1 MEASPSAPSR
11 ERVGTS
17 GPNLPWWTWVLPA
30 LLFHLCTGLSLQFQI
45 ARGMSLWYL
54 PLPLAL
60 VLAQWWGPRVLLGL
74 YLNAVLSAGYW
85 GLYHWWFWPLYGMPV
100 TLKATLSWF
109 ISARL
114 LKGKP
119 WMPDLANLTRFIF
132 LGAVLPCLIGSL
144 FAQALFGV
152 LGDVPWQG
160 FLRRLY
166 AQVVLDSLSLFALT
180 VPVLIFCTSGMERLG
195 LSRTRGAW
203 PRAPL
208 FPAKMLASRRYE
220 VAALFLALLG
230 LNVGLSIE
238 RFWFL
243 YGFFLLWAAVRFGVG
258 LASIAC
264 VWAILLALPLPA
276 ALSSR
281 FAAEWFDQESLIQ
294 MNLHLATVC
303 FAALV
308 VGRALS
314 DLTAQVE
321 VRSRAEA
328 DLGKSR
334 ALLEHTQEIAGIGY
348 VYVEPATGKRI
359 WSRNLKLIYGLD
371 PDGPDPDPSEHARI
385 LGMGPETWAAM
396 VRDIEQH
403 GSFIDEGFGIVRAD
417 GEKRTLRVLAKRE
430 EAAGDRPASIAAVFQ
445 DVTEWEVLQKKARE
459 EEDRYRTL
467 FDSAADAILL
477 AEEGR
482 VLACNPAALRIFGCD
497 RDYLIG
503 HPARDFSPP
512 SQPDGKDSK
521 AAIAAFRDAAMGGAP
536 QRLEWF
542 YRRADGTLFEAET
555 TLNAVAY
562 GSMRRLLVVIRDL
575 SARRRMERAL
585 IESEERFRQM
595 AENIAEVFFL
605 LDCAAGTFLYVSPI
619 AKDMLGLPL
628 PRLAAEPGLFFD
640 RIADEDRERLGIVRA
655 TDLCLR
661 PMNEELRYAR
671 PDGQTRWLRLRSF
684 LVPGRDGSAYRVAGV
699 IADISEY
706 KSAQE
711 EARQHQQRLI
721 QSDKMNSLGL
731 MVSGVAH
738 EINNPNNLIMLNSDV
753 MDTFWKHMRPVLR
766 EHAEAHPDWKLA
778 GIPYGTA
785 EGKYETLLAGV
796 MGGSKRIKRIVES
809 LKDFARIDRGDVSE
823 AVDLDHVVDA
833 SVGIVGNIIRKSTDH
848 FSIERAGGLPKVQGN
863 FQKLEQVIINLIT
876 NACQSLES
884 RSKSIRISTWQ
895 DPEEGW
901 VGVRVEDEGKGI
913 PAENLGKVTDPFF
926 TTKRD
931 MGGTGLGLSVS
942 YGIIREHRGRMEI
955 SSEVARGTRVE
966 IRIPALDGGKDR
978 KAETGAAVP
987 ERLKSDG

>member
-11 ERVGTS
+11 ERGGASGT
-17 GPNLPWWTWVLPA
+17 GLPWWTWVLPA

-100 TLKATLSWF
+100 TVKAALSWF
-109 ISARL
+109 LFARL

-132 LGAVLPCLIGSL
+132 LGAVLPCLIGAAL
-144 FAQALFGV
+144 AQILFGV
-152 LGDVPWQG
+152 LGDAPWQG
-160 FLRRLY
+160 FWRRLS
-166 AQVVLDSLSLFALT
+166 AQVVLDGLSLFALT
-180 VPVLIFCTSGMERLG
+180 VPALLFATSGMERLG
-195 LSRTRGAW
+195 LSSTRGAW
-203 PRAPL
+203 PRPPL
-208 FPAKMLASRRYE
+208 FPARMLAARRYE
-220 VAALFLALLG
+220 VAALFLALLA

-238 RFWFL
+238 RFWPL

-258 LASIAC
+258 LASLAC
-264 VWAILLALPLPA
+264 VWAILLALPLNA

-281 FAAEWFDQESLIQ
+281 FAAEWFDQDSLIQ

-328 DLGKSR
+328 DLRKSR
-334 ALLEHTQEIAGIGY
+334 ALLEHTQDIAGIGY
-348 VYVEPATGKRI
+348 VYVEPATGTRI

-371 PDGPDPDPSEHARI
+371 PEGPDPDPAEHARI
-385 LGMGPETWAAM
+385 LGLDPEGSAAM
-396 VRDIEQH
+396 LKEIELR
-403 GSFIDEGFGIVRAD
+403 GSYEGFEIVRAD

-430 EAAGDRPASIAAVFQ
+430 EASGDRPASIAAVFQ
-445 DVTEWEVLQKKARE
+445 DVTEWEALQKKARE

-482 VLACNPAALRIFGCD
+482 VLACNPAALRVFGCE
-497 RDYLIG
+497 REYLIG
-503 HPARDFSPP
+503 QPASHFSPP
-512 SQPDGKDSK
+512 SQPDGRDSG
-521 AAIAAFRDAAMGGAP
+521 AAIAAFREAAMGGAP

-555 TLNAVAY
+555 TLNAVFY
-562 GSMRRLLVVIRDL
+562 GSKRRLLVVIRDL

-605 LDCAAGTFLYVSPI
+605 LDCTAGTFLYVSPI

-628 PRLAAEPGLFFD
+628 PRLAADPGLFFD
-640 RIADEDRERLGIVRA
+640 RIDGEDRERLGIARP

-661 PMNEELRYAR
+661 PMNEEIRYSR
-671 PDGQTRWLRLRSF
+671 PDGRTRWLRLRSF
-684 LVPGRDGSAYRVAGV
+684 LVPGRDGSTYRVAGV

-766 EHAEAHPDWKLA
+766 EHVEAHPDWKLA

-785 EGKYETLLAGV
+785 EGKYETLLAGI

-823 AVDLDHVVDA
+823 AVDLDQVVDA

-848 FSIERAGGLPKVQGN
+848 FTLEMAGGLPRVRGN
-863 FQKLEQVIINLIT
+863 FQKLEQVVINLIT
-876 NACQSLES
+876 NACQALES
-884 RSKSIRISTWQ
+884 RSKAIRISTWQ
-895 DPEEGW
+895 DAEAGW

-913 PAENLGKVTDPFF
+913 PPENLGKVTDPFF

-955 SSEVARGTRVE
+955 SSDLARGTRVE
-966 IRIPALDGGKDR
+966 IRIPALEGGKDR
-978 KAETGAAVP
+978 MAESGAAAT